1 MDEVTCQ
8 KEIEGMIP
16 SEKEVVVAY
25 RCDNERPLVK
35 LIPTI
40 EMRVK
45 ANERIG
51 SCNVYGGNFF
61 FMNLKKANQE
71 SVNEFLDMIFGKV
84 DNVDRVICL

>member
-16 SEKEVVVAY
+16 SEKDVVVAY

-40 EMRVK
+40 AMRVK
-45 ANERIG
+45 ANENIG
-51 SCNVYGGNFF
+51 SCNAYGGNYLCL
-61 FMNLKKANQE
+61 NIKKDNRE
-71 SVNEFLDMIFGKV
+71 SENEKHYMIFV
-84 DNVDRVICL
+84 PFDTLDRVICF